1 MKKRNLYTLL
11 LLFTFG
17 IASSFG
23 QEASTLYFMDKNP
36 LRHNLNPAFQ
46 PACKFYIGMPLVS
59 SINFNVGNNCLSFE
73 DVFQGKTINGEK
85 QTVSFLSKN
94 ANNGIDG
101 FLDALHNDLRIY
113 SDYNIG
119 LINFGFKVKRSYI
132 TFSLSNKSD
141 VQAIIP
147 KAIPE
152 VLLKG
157 NGDIDATKSFKIEDL
172 SVNASLYSE
181 AAVGYSYIIN
191 DKLTLGGKLKFL
203 YGHANLRTDFKDMS
217 LTINKD
223 EWKITGDGA
232 VELSAPCVEI
242 TQKEDG
248 TIDKFKFDDDNVGA
262 SDFAKAA
269 GYGFAVDLGATYK
282 LMPQLQLSASVVDLG
297 FIRWHRNLHS
307 LTKKTD
313 FVFNGVVYEISDK
326 DTVDYGKEYEE
337 ILNNMYTVDN
347 NSSSYTSWLTAK
359 VFLGAEYGV
368 WDNKMTFGFLSK
380 TYILRQKMF
389 EEMSVSANFK
399 PWHIFST
406 SLSYSLLDGCWSN
419 LGWGVNFNFGPV
431 NLFTAIDNI
440 PLTYAKGDD
449 FIVPT
454 KTRGVNFSTGMN
466 YVFGW
471 KEKKKKEE
479 KEEEKEDY
487 PLPTVEDSLA
497 TDSAATLP
505 ESIQTDSADTA
516 DTASLAYEIVDSTIA
531 ADTIPTADTIV
542 APTTTAIDTI
552 TVTDTIVAPT
562 TTAIDT
568 IPAKD
573 TILAPELPLV
583 EPAMQEEKTAEDNTN
598 EGTLWKEALY
608 GIKFEE
614 KQHLMVINTSSYKL
628 LDEIA
633 NYMTS
638 HPEATLLIKCHYS
651 LERGEEY
658 SRFMTREHANLVKAY
673 LIDKDIDPSGL
684 RTEGVGGEFPI
695 APENTEAG
703 RAKNQRM
710 ELRMFE

>member
-262 SDFAKAA
+262 SDFA
-269 GYGFAVDLGATYK
+269 
-282 LMPQLQLSASVVDLG
+282 
-297 FIRWHRNLHS
+297 
-307 LTKKTD
+307 
-313 FVFNGVVYEISDK
+313 
-326 DTVDYGKEYEE
+326 
-337 ILNNMYTVDN
+337 
-347 NSSSYTSWLTAK
+347 
-359 VFLGAEYGV
+359 
-368 WDNKMTFGFLSK
+368 
-380 TYILRQKMF
+380 
-389 EEMSVSANFK
+389 
-399 PWHIFST
+399 
-406 SLSYSLLDGCWSN
+406 
-419 LGWGVNFNFGPV
+419 
-431 NLFTAIDNI
+431 
-440 PLTYAKGDD
+440 
-449 FIVPT
+449 
-454 KTRGVNFSTGMN
+454 
-466 YVFGW
+466 
-471 KEKKKKEE
+471 
-479 KEEEKEDY
+479 
-487 PLPTVEDSLA
+487 
-497 TDSAATLP
+497 
-505 ESIQTDSADTA
+505 
-516 DTASLAYEIVDSTIA
+516 
-531 ADTIPTADTIV
+531 
-542 APTTTAIDTI
+542 
-552 TVTDTIVAPT
+552 
-562 TTAIDT
+562 
-568 IPAKD
+568 
-573 TILAPELPLV
+573 
-583 EPAMQEEKTAEDNTN
+583 
-598 EGTLWKEALY
+598 
-608 GIKFEE
+608 
-614 KQHLMVINTSSYKL
+614 
-628 LDEIA
+628 
-633 NYMTS
+633 
-638 HPEATLLIKCHYS
+638 
-651 LERGEEY
+651 
-658 SRFMTREHANLVKAY
+658 
-673 LIDKDIDPSGL
+673 
-684 RTEGVGGEFPI
+684 
-695 APENTEAG
+695 
-703 RAKNQRM
+703 
-710 ELRMFE
+710 